1 MRLRELTKEEIEKL
15 ATRPN
20 VRKIAVENFLMS
32 MGNDE
37 RTAMLNLSYDAG
49 LYKWNVATVK
59 AIRDG
64 IQLAKKEVQ
73 K

>member
-64 IQLAKKEVQ
+64 IQLAKKGA
-73 K
+73 